1 MSASGI
7 LFGRILNERK
17 GFALESAAKTSLLLF
32 ECSVPRVLCFRLAL
46 LQESSAWRWMEG
58 IWECW
63 S

>member
-7 LFGRILNERK
+7 LFGHILNERK

-46 LQESSAWRWMEG
+46 LQESSA
-58 IWECW
+58 
-63 S
+63 

>member
-17 GFALESAAKTSLLLF
+17 GFGFALESAAKMSLLLF

-46 LQESSAWRWMEG
+46 LQESSA
-58 IWECW
+58 
-63 S
+63 